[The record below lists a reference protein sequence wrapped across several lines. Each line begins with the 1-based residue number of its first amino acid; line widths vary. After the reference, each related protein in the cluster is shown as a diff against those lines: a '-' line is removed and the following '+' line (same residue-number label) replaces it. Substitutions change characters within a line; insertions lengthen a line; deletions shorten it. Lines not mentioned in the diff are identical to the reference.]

1 MDNNVSFQ
9 LMEIRTTFTA
19 CHDAS
24 RECKSKIKEG
34 EVYNNTFLESLRP
47 EKLFALF
54 SKDNRSTRIELYRVS
69 KNMFPQCFIR
79 LKKKYIQKKEL
90 GNLNKDLP
98 AQGKHAP
105 QREEQDKL
113 PCFQQNEGNVD
124 YTEPKAEPTTKQA
137 PKEPHQSLFLRLRES
152 FVTVGSVMKWI
163 GGQKRG
169 VKCVIQ
175 ECG

>member
-69 KNMFPQCFIR
+69 IQQEHVSLVLYMTQKN
-79 LKKKYIQKKEL
+79 KYRRR
-90 GNLNKDLP
+90 N
-98 AQGKHAP
+98 
-105 QREEQDKL
+105 
-113 PCFQQNEGNVD
+113 
-124 YTEPKAEPTTKQA
+124 
-137 PKEPHQSLFLRLRES
+137 
-152 FVTVGSVMKWI
+152 
-163 GGQKRG
+163 
-169 VKCVIQ
+169 
-175 ECG
+175 